1 MSIRQPKPLQI
12 RLPFSV
18 PKPNKSTKS
27 DKKICGICRKKES
40 KYVCPRCNILYCS
53 LDCFRDES
61 HSQCSEPFYKSTVL
75 STIASDPK
83 AGLEEKKSMV
93 EMLRRFE
100 ESQAEGGEGSEDF
113 LKELEELEK
122 EEEEYDELLQKL
134 DGVDLDSIDS
144 NQLFHLLPQQHR
156 DAFLAALRNP
166 DSEETKELLEE
177 ATKDEDEDRDVPDVL
192 PWWEGEQLQE
202 NEEAD
207 DDEAEEKTRI
217 RAAPTPGLIPDEII
231 DAISPPDGV
240 GQKLIYN
247 AVAICIAYLH
257 TLLSFRLPSLSSD
270 HLQQANV
277 TPQEVK
283 EYIGKLVPFLI
294 DPKSTVR
301 YENPSSA
308 WGNVWDNIVEDLPT
322 SHSNISTLQHLLSL
336 VPPLIHPPIVQPSLP
351 KIFYV
356 LSDLYQLYSIPKPG
370 GAIPRK
376 LAFYNK
382 ALLSLSRSGWLR
394 IEKQLENELEMI
406 KNDNEDD
413 NPDVQEERKELKVL

>member
-18 PKPNKSTKS
+18 PKPNKSTNT
-27 DKKICGICRKKES
+27 DIKICGICRKKES

-75 STIASDPK
+75 SSIAADPK

-93 EMLRRFE
+93 EMLKRFE
-100 ESQAEGGEGSEDF
+100 ESQAEGGEGSEEF
-113 LKELEELEK
+113 LKELEELER
-122 EEEEYDELLQKL
+122 EEEEYDELLEKL

-156 DAFLAALRNP
+156 DAFLAALKNP
-166 DSEETKELLEE
+166 DSEEAKELLEE
-177 ATKDEDEDRDVPDVL
+177 ATKDEDEDRDVPGVY
-192 PWWEGEQLQE
+192 PWWEEQQLQE
-202 NEEAD
+202 NKEADD

-217 RAAPTPGLIPDEII
+217 RTAPVPGLIPDEII
-231 DAISPPDGV
+231 NAISPPDGV

-257 TLLSFRLPSLSSD
+257 TLLSFRLPSLSSNY
-270 HLQQANV
+270 LQQANI

-308 WGNVWDNIVEDLPT
+308 WGKVWDNIVEDPS
-322 SHSNISTLQHLLSL
+322 SHSSISTLQHLLSL
-336 VPPLIHPPIVQPSLP
+336 VPPLFHPPIVQPSFP
-351 KIFYV
+351 KVFNVFSNLYHFYG
-356 LSDLYQLYSIPKPG
+356 IPKSG
-370 GAIPRK
+370 GAVPRK
-376 LAFYNK
+376 LAFYYK
-382 ALLSLSRSGWLR
+382 ALLSLNRSDWLG
-394 IEKQLENELEMI
+394 IEKQLGNELETI
-406 KNDNEDD
+406 KIEHEDV
-413 NPDVQEERKELKVL
+413 NPVVQEERNELKVL